1 MNLHYL
7 LKQPSKHYC
16 LVSIRTASKSCASQ
30 LSRQEHKGNFRRVLR
45 IAIKSLIH
53 KVYTSYIK
61 YESEISDYFVGCQI
75 LSWSILSFAPVYG
88 IHYQSTAAVVPGETD
103 MQPLGEKE
111 DP

>member
-1 MNLHYL
+1 M
-7 LKQPSKHYC
+7 
-16 LVSIRTASKSCASQ
+16 
-30 LSRQEHKGNFRRVLR
+30 LR

-53 KVYTSYIK
+53 KVYTSFIK

-75 LSWSILSFAPVYG
+75 LSWSILSFVPVYG
-88 IHYQSTAAVVPGETD
+88 IHYQSAAAVVPGETD